1 MARARTSV
9 FSSSQMSDV
18 SDRTGTPIKKK
29 NSPKTDCAGR
39 REMMTVPSPSPVVF
53 SMRTEPEKMKYRE
66 SASLPCSMMT
76 SSDCGQGRGEGGR
89 SLRG

>member
-76 SSDCGQGRGEGGR
+76 SSDCG
-89 SLRG
+89 